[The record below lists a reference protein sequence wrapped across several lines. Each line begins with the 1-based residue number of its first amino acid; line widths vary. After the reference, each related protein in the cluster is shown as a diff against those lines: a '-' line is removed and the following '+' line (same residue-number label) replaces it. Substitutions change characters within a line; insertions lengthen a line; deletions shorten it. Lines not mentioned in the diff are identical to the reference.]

1 MSKFQVTLVGTKATT
16 SFSIISDGYPDIWEW
31 LGDNKNSA
39 QLPFIGAVLEVN
51 VKLVD

>member
-1 MSKFQVTLVGTKATT
+1 MSKFEVSIVGTKATT
-16 SFSIISDGYPDIWEW
+16 SFSIVSDGYPDVWEW
-31 LGDNKNSA
+31 IANNKNLT

>member
-1 MSKFQVTLVGTKATT
+1 MSKFQVTLVGTQATT

-31 LGDNKNSA
+31 LTDNKNSA

-51 VKLVD
+51 VQLVD